1 MKFPSHNDWTS
12 QVLKDMEDIQLNLE
26 LNDIAQMSKE
36 IFKHILNKCVTEK
49 AFKELLMKKEN
60 RKSENARGRN
70 IIYEEFAMQNYLME
84 TDIEISLDERKW
96 LFKSRTD
103 DIDIRANYKWKHEA
117 FTCVS
122 CKENIQEDNEHLLVC
137 SKLIGKNELISYIPE
152 YKDLFSENTE
162 EQVYISRILKENF
175 LIRNKFFA

>member
-12 QVLKDMEDIQLNLE
+12 QVLKYMEDIQLNLE
-26 LNDIAQMSKE
+26 LNDIAQLSKE
-36 IFKHILNKCVTEK
+36 IFKQILKKCVTEK
-49 AFKELLMKKEN
+49 AFKELLIKKEN
-60 RKSENARGRN
+60 RKSENARGRI
-70 IIYEEFAMQNYLME
+70 IIYEEFAMQE

-96 LFKSRTD
+96 FFKSRTD

-175 LIRNKFFA
+175 LTRNKFFA

>member
-36 IFKHILNKCVTEK
+36 IFKQILNKCVTEK

-60 RKSENARGRN
+60 RKSENARGQN

-103 DIDIRANYKWKHEA
+103 DTDI
-117 FTCVS
+117 
-122 CKENIQEDNEHLLVC
+122 
-137 SKLIGKNELISYIPE
+137 
-152 YKDLFSENTE
+152 
-162 EQVYISRILKENF
+162 
-175 LIRNKFFA
+175 